1 MSDSPA
7 EGPAQPQGPR
17 VASLMQLQSMYDRS
31 PRVTAQAKLASALS
45 SPPVQRKK
53 NRTGLPDTLK
63 AGIESLSGMSMDAV
77 QVHYNSSQ
85 PAQLQAHA
93 YAQGT
98 DIHLAPGQERNLPHE
113 AWHVVQQAQGR
124 VSPTAQTQGVALND
138 EATLEAE
145 ADRMGAR
152 AASSRLEDDAQPA
165 QRVASA
171 GGTVQRSV
179 ILGRTPTSWYHV
191 FSGSTMK
198 RLLTMDDYDE
208 VQAQV
213 MAFLLELPDKAT
225 PEDGVS
231 PKNVA
236 AWKGLK
242 EHALKNEGQIAR
254 TLARWI
260 GAHTTAVASTTGVDE
275 RAEWKEF
282 ESIEELALALA
293 HETHPQYQKN
303 LAFEGQLADLVNN
316 DDWVRAQLESLR
328 EKVDQ
333 FMGTEVSYFRQLVEP
348 LERRLVGSYSWQKT
362 VTSLFSVFKDTD
374 KREPTG
380 AISENKQVITEQITF
395 LHDLMERWSSS
406 GAGSMAAKLHET
418 IGVVP
423 VLPDAPDKAFE
434 TTMLDEDRS
443 EFTGSKPPSVRHYR
457 ATKKV
462 DQEERDEVLLDLTIT
477 RAIRAAEKSL
487 AALDRIGRLRKEV
500 TDASTPDQKEDLE
513 REIAELESRIEAR
526 KARLAFEGLGQLS
539 FNDNQTPQTTV
550 EGRAEE
556 GQKLPPY
563 GMIAS
568 YLKTQQQ
575 ERAKDKLKR
584 VTVGNIDKSSKAKG
598 RRNVGTRLENNPDTL
613 LARLMSAP
621 ITAGRSMTTARM
633 LQLVEKVG
641 GSDEEKTAAAYAL
654 FAFWARTYNQGL
666 TPVHTFHETL
676 DVAQNFGVP
685 YKAFHYPTSVD
696 GKLDLMAPGGFV
708 PMSEVAGGSVPD
720 EEWDASA
727 PGREHTRRWNAFRSL
742 LDDVPRA
749 IRLGG
754 RDDGH
759 GGDEVDLDL
768 MHVGSDSTKKQEEA
782 PDSMRRGFPEGVFN
796 CRRNE
801 GGGDCLF
808 HALEGHDLD
817 AGEVLALR
825 RQIADVRRQMP
836 QDRDNINA
844 WNMIAALHQTPRT
857 TSSAHRL
864 MADRDEV
871 PNDVYAS
878 MQEVPGIYAGD
889 DELVQY
895 CQLKGLRV
903 AVVSW
908 NGELQIADGNGIQ
921 QVNYDEGGQAEAL
934 QGVLAETDLA
944 LYKSPGHWERINR

>member
-1 MSDSPA
+1 
-7 EGPAQPQGPR
+7 
-17 VASLMQLQSMYDRS
+17 MQFQSMYDRS
-31 PRVTAQAKLASALS
+31 PRVIAQAKLAGRLS
-45 SPPVQRKK
+45 SRPVQRKQ

-63 AGIESLSGMSMDAV
+63 AGIESLSGMSLDDV
-77 QVHYNSSQ
+77 QVHYNSSR
-85 PAQLQAHA
+85 PAQLQALA

-124 VSPTAQTQGVALND
+124 VSPTTEAQGFDVND
-138 EATLEAE
+138 EPALEAE

-152 AASSRLEDDAQPA
+152 AAATRLEDGSAPL
-165 QRVASA
+165 QRVSSA
-171 GGTVQRSV
+171 GDTVQRSV
-179 ILGRTPTSWYHV
+179 ILGREPTSWYHL

-198 RLLTMDDYDE
+198 RLLSMDDHEE
-208 VQAQV
+208 VLGQV
-213 MAFLLELPDKAT
+213 MEFLRGLPDEPT
-225 PEDGVS
+225 PQDGVS
-231 PKNVA
+231 PRNVA
-236 AWKGLK
+236 VWKGLK
-242 EHALKNEGQIAR
+242 GHALARKDLIKR

-260 GAHTTAVASTTGVDE
+260 GAHSTVVASTTGVDE

-282 ESIEELALALA
+282 ENIEELALALA

-303 LAFEGQLADLVNN
+303 VAYEGQLADLVNN

-328 EKVDQ
+328 QKVDQ
-333 FMGTEVSYFRQLVEP
+333 YMGMEVSSFRQLVEP

-362 VTSLFSVFKDTD
+362 VTSLFSMFKDTD

-380 AISENKQVITEQITF
+380 AISENKRVITEQITF

-406 GAGSMAAKLHET
+406 GAGSMAAKVHET
-418 IGVVP
+418 LGVVP

-443 EFTGSKPPSVRHYR
+443 EFTGDQPPRVRHYR

-462 DQEERDEVLLDLTIT
+462 DQEERDEVLLDLTIK

-487 AALDRIGRLRKEV
+487 AAIDRIGRL
-500 TDASTPDQKEDLE
+500 QKAVKAATTSEERESLE
-513 REIAELESRIEAR
+513 QEIAELQGKIESR

-539 FNDNQTPQTTV
+539 FNDNQTPQQTV

-568 YLKTQQQ
+568 YLKAQQQ

-584 VTVGNIDKSSKAKG
+584 VTVGAVDKSSKAKG

-633 LQLVEKVG
+633 LQLVERVG
-641 GSDEEKTAAAYAL
+641 GSDAEKTAVAYAL
-654 FAFWARTYNQGL
+654 FAYWARTYNQGL

-685 YKAFHYPTSVD
+685 YKAFHYPTAVD
-696 GKLDLMAPGGFV
+696 GALDLMTPGRFV
-708 PMSEVAGGSVPD
+708 PMSEVAKDAVPD
-720 EEWDASA
+720 EEWDASEA
-727 PGREHTRRWNAFRSL
+727 GFEQMRRWDTFRGL
-742 LDDVPRA
+742 LDTVPRA

-754 RDDGH
+754 REDGH
-759 GGDEVDLDL
+759 ARDEVDLDV
-768 MHVGSDSTKKQEEA
+768 MHVGSEPAKKQEG
-782 PDSMRRGFPEGVFN
+782 DSDSIRRDIPGSRFTLT
-796 CRRNE
+796 RNE

-808 HALEGHDLD
+808 HALEGRDLD
-817 AGEVLALR
+817 PTEVLDLR

-857 TSSAHRL
+857 TTSAHRL

-871 PNDVYAS
+871 PNDVYAA

-895 CQLKGLRV
+895 CQAKGVSV

-921 QVNYDEGGQAEAL
+921 SVHYDEGGQEEAL
-934 QGVLAETDLA
+934 NQALTSTDLA
-944 LYKSPGHWERINR
+944 LYKSPGHWERIEE